1 MREVVVLKR
10 CRGWTL
16 PQISE
21 RIGRTV
27 PAVASLLAQGAGRVA
42 ETDEERG
49 AADLEHACGVCHC
62 TQALDRIRQYGG
74 FWDEP

>member
-27 PAVASLLAQGAGRVA
+27 LAVASLLRRGLEGLRKRTKSEAPQISSTLAGSA
-42 ETDEERG
+42 I
-49 AADLEHACGVCHC
+49 
-62 TQALDRIRQYGG
+62 ALKRWI
-74 FWDEP
+74 E